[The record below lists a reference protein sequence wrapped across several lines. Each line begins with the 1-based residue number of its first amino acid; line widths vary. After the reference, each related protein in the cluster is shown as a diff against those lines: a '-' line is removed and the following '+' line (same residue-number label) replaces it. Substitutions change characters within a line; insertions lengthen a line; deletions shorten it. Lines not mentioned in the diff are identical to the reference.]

1 MSNFM
6 LYAMW
11 RALASFHLSFL
22 FFSSTTHVVHP
33 PCAVSVAL
41 FHITIEV
48 FDVSLPCMRVT
59 HFCLS
64 CQMMYD

>member
-22 FFSSTTHVVHP
+22 FSHLRPMLSTLL
-33 PCAVSVAL
+33 AL
-41 FHITIEV
+41 YPLLFFI
-48 FDVSLPCMRVT
+48 LR
-59 HFCLS
+59 
-64 CQMMYD
+64 